1 MMASATAGGVVFA
14 PCALIPIYNHKDTIV
29 RTVAGLRAHG
39 LPVLIVDD
47 GSDAATREVLDTLV
61 QAHPDVRL
69 LRLPCNQGKGR
80 ALSAGLV
87 AAHQAGFSHALQ
99 IDADGQHDVNDV
111 PRFLA
116 ESAADPNAMV
126 CGRPIYDDSV
136 PRGRLYGRY
145 ITHFFV
151 WLETLSMEIH
161 DSMCGF
167 RLYPLAATCAELA
180 RKPFPA
186 RMDFD
191 TEVAVRLVWRGVP
204 VRNLPTRVIYPENG
218 LSHFRMWRDNVR
230 ISAMHTRLLIGMLPR
245 APRLLWRRLRGAE
258 VVCAH

>member
-1 MMASATAGGVVFA
+1 MAARTAAAGSGFA
-14 PCALIPIYNHKDTIV
+14 PCALIPIYNHKDTIAS
-29 RTVAGLRAHG
+29 TVHGLSAHG
-39 LPVLIVDD
+39 LSIVIVDD
-47 GSDAATREVLDTLV
+47 GSDEATRGVLDALV
-61 QAHPDVRL
+61 CDEPAVHL
-69 LRLPCNQGKGR
+69 LRLPHNQGKGC
-80 ALSAGLV
+80 ALSAGML
-87 AAHQAGFSHALQ
+87 AALALGFSHALQ

-116 ESAADPNAMV
+116 ESAAHPRAMI

-145 ITHFFV
+145 VTHFFV
-151 WLETLSMEIH
+151 WLETLSMEIQ

-167 RLYPLAATCAELA
+167 RLYPLAETCAELA

-191 TEVAVRLVWRGVP
+191 TEAAVRMYWRGVP

-245 APRLLWRRLRGAE
+245 APRLLWRRWHRAE
-258 VVCAH
+258 VACAN